1 MQLNKNCKLQFFQH
15 FRRLYFRPSYF
26 AREKLGATTRARIE
40 KGESLTLHAG
50 LELDKLSGV
59 GSENRVTCSRDTLTT
74 LNLGKSFH
82 GVQLPRGTL
91 T

>member
-1 MQLNKNCKLQFFQH
+1 MGSTPGEEFEPVMAKV
-15 FRRLYFRPSYF
+15 RTLY
-26 AREKLGATTRARIE
+26 
-40 KGESLTLHAG
+40 AG

-59 GSENRVTCSRDTLTT
+59 GSENRVTCSRETLTT